1 MLQEWHLDQY
11 NKFKIG
17 GIFLIILAYS
27 PGVFMESFWSDDYPA
42 LLDTRGVAEHVLK
55 DARPTL
61 AAVFFSSFSLLK
73 SPTDAW
79 VLRSLALIALLLIF
93 HFISKSI
100 KNSRHYNFSVF
111 SIAIAFCLPSFQMY
125 IHWTNTWFFLWAALA
140 GLYSFHFWAS
150 RKISRKILAV
160 LLLVL
165 ALTTYPPTA
174 LFYFS
179 VIAVTNVL
187 NESRSSKFF
196 NEAFRG
202 LALLVIS
209 GLVSILVAFAS
220 MQIAGVSPNGR
231 VKLITLSEIPEKVTW
246 LFSRPLVVG
255 LRPFTIDSPAPIFA
269 LITSF
274 PILLILFFG
283 LRRQSR
289 QTKEPFLYR
298 LFAITFPLFFTL
310 IPIVVTSENQIEFRL
325 LSGYSWGIVAIASYF
340 LLKELKAWLTTCN
353 AGGKLES
360 TILLLVSITLSVVAI
375 TSVNL
380 HYKQLFG
387 GPYQMKTTFL
397 NEKISSC
404 FNEQLVEKILIL
416 PPREPFPSFSRLGVF
431 SMSTDLASPWVPKP
445 NVELLL
451 KERKIDVPVVYLENR
466 PTRIKVMKTECVIDL
481 EEFRKLLI

>member
-1 MLQEWHLDQY
+1 
-11 NKFKIG
+11 
-17 GIFLIILAYS
+17 
-27 PGVFMESFWSDDYPA
+27 MESFWSDDYPA
-42 LLDTRGVAEHVLK
+42 LLDRRGVAEHVLK

-79 VLRSLALIALLLIF
+79 ILRSLALIALLLIF

-100 KNSRHYNFSVF
+100 KNSRHYNFSIF

-140 GLYSFHFWAS
+140 GLYSFHFWIS

-196 NEAFRG
+196 NEVFRG
-202 LALLVIS
+202 LALLVTS

-231 VKLITLSEIPEKVTW
+231 VKLITLSEIPEKITW

-283 LRRQSR
+283 VRRQSR
-289 QTKEPFLYR
+289 QTKEPS
-298 LFAITFPLFFTL
+298 L
-310 IPIVVTSENQIEFRL
+310 I
-325 LSGYSWGIVAIASYF
+325 
-340 LLKELKAWLTTCN
+340 
-353 AGGKLES
+353 
-360 TILLLVSITLSVVAI
+360 
-375 TSVNL
+375 
-380 HYKQLFG
+380 
-387 GPYQMKTTFL
+387 
-397 NEKISSC
+397 
-404 FNEQLVEKILIL
+404 
-416 PPREPFPSFSRLGVF
+416 
-431 SMSTDLASPWVPKP
+431 
-445 NVELLL
+445 
-451 KERKIDVPVVYLENR
+451 
-466 PTRIKVMKTECVIDL
+466 
-481 EEFRKLLI
+481 